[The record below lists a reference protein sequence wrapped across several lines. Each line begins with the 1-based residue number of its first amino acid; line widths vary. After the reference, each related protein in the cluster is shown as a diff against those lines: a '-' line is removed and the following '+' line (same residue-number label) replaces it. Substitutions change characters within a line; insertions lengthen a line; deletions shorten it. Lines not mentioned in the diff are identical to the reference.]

1 MADWTD
7 RIVGDRM
14 RVDQEF
20 NDRVQASE
28 FSSQEW
34 GLIMTAVEFE
44 IADPEDP
51 DAARIVANTEKLP
64 QVMPELENIQDQMQ
78 AMGGAGGGTSKS
90 SGGVLDSI
98 KSAIGLGN
106 GAGRDKQRLAAAESL
121 TQEYADTLQQHLE
134 SKNKWEQVRTTAA
147 DAR

>member
-20 NDRVQASE
+20 NERVQASE

-44 IADPEDP
+44 IADPDDP
-51 DAARIVANTEKLP
+51 ESARIVANTDKLP
-64 QVMPELENIQDQMQ
+64 QVMPELDNIQDQMQ
-78 AMGGAGGGTSKS
+78 AMGGGDGGGSDR

-98 KSAIGLGN
+98 KNAIGLGN
-106 GAGRDKQRLAAAESL
+106 GSGRDEQRLAAAESL

-134 SKNKWEQVRTTAA
+134 SKNKWDQVRATAV
-147 DAR
+147 DS

>member
-20 NDRVQASE
+20 NERVQASE

-44 IADPEDP
+44 IADADDPE
-51 DAARIVANTEKLP
+51 AARIVANTEKLP
-64 QVMPELENIQDQMQ
+64 QVMPELDNIQDQMQ
-78 AMGGAGGGTSKS
+78 AMGGGDGGGSDR

-98 KSAIGLGN
+98 KNAIGLGN
-106 GAGRDKQRLAAAESL
+106 GSGRDEQRLAAAESL

-134 SKNKWEQVRTTAA
+134 SKNKWDQVRATAV
-147 DAR
+147 DS